1 MEESRESRNWP
12 ITHKSREYNPGK
24 EWHCNTWAEFYAHD
38 NPVREMTS
46 TLPHTVVKS

>member
-1 MEESRESRNWP
+1 MEEPREPRNGP
-12 ITHKSREYNPGK
+12 ITHKSREYNAGK
-24 EWHCNTWAEFYAHD
+24 EWHRNTWAEFYAHD